1 MNYLIT
7 GGSSGIGLAVAK
19 RLAAQG
25 NRLAL
30 VSSNGAKLAS
40 AVSEL
45 KGDNHL
51 AIVYDLSD
59 IENVGDIFD
68 RLSKED
74 MMLDG
79 MVHSAGISPLC
90 LIKDNTPA
98 LMEQVFRVN
107 VFSFI
112 ELVKFFGRENYSRQG
127 SRIVAISSITARGGG
142 YRQTLYGASKA
153 ALISAVKLMSKE
165 LLNRDI
171 RVNCISPGVV
181 ESPMLEK
188 LRSQSD
194 NLDEKIRRSQP
205 LGIIDPDAIA
215 QLGVFLLSNGADF
228 MTGREWVLDGGNG
241 L

>member
-30 VSSNGAKLAS
+30 VSSNEAKLAS